1 MKPSPSVAK
10 LTRDVVV
17 IAREIKGTCA
27 AGIKVG
33 DKIVIEGANINLEK
47 SDKVCGYAF
56 ANLMPVLFAVRLGV
70 DLEKLGLKGRLWQC
84 IDPGPPYTV
93 GGTVL
98 FEVIPLEKHLE

>member
-1 MKPSPSVAK
+1 MKPSPSVAA

-17 IAREIKGTCA
+17 IAREIKGNCA

-33 DKIVIEGANINLEK
+33 DKFILEGANINLEK

-56 ANLMPVLFAVRLGV
+56 ANLMPAIFAVRLGV
-70 DLEKLGLKGRLWQC
+70 DFEKLGLKGRLWQC
-84 IDPGPPYTV
+84 VDPGPPYTV

-98 FEVIPLEKHLE
+98 FEVIPLEEYSD